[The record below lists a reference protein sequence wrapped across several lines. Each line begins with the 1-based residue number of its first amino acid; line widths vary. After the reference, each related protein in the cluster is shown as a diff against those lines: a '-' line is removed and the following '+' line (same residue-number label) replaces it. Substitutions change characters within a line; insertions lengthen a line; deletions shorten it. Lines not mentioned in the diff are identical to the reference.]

1 MTQAERAPQAGV
13 TLIEMLVVLALFA
26 VIAGAVVFA
35 LPAQR
40 DAKSAGFDRLTL
52 AARLDTV
59 TRRALTRDEPYAGW
73 QQRGDVVV
81 LLLNEKDRWT
91 ISDDPRLNPVKLISR
106 YRRMSFQRDHEDV
119 FPVSA
124 ALVPERG
131 ERLLIGAEDGD
142 DTYFDGLNLVRAQ
155 AEGRNADA
163 AVRERVQPD

>member
-1 MTQAERAPQAGV
+1 MTPARRAPQAGV

-26 VIAGAVVFA
+26 VIAGAVVLA

-40 DAKSAGFDRLTL
+40 NARGEGFGLLTL
-52 AARLDTV
+52 SARLDTAK
-59 TRRALTRDEPYAGW
+59 RRALTRSEPFAIWHQGD
-73 QQRGDVVV
+73 DVVV
-81 LLLNEKDRWT
+81 LLPDGDGRWV
-91 ISDDPRLNPVKLISR
+91 ISDDPGLNPVKLISR
-106 YRRMSFQRDHEDV
+106 YPRMSFQRDHEDV

-131 ERLLIGAEDGD
+131 ERLLIGAGNDD

-163 AVRERVQPD
+163 AARKRVQPD